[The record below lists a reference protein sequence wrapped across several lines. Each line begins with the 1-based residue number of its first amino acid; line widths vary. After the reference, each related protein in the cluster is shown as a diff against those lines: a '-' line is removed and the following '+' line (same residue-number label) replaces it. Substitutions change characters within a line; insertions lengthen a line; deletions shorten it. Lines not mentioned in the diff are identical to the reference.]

1 MTLNPSQLVL
11 ALVLSVLLLAQP
23 LFAFDSPLSEQAV
36 REAYFLGQR
45 RDDTMQRALD
55 KYTLYLDPPES
66 GPDISSVTFF
76 TPFALAVQSSSQ
88 HSSGY
93 SAQQAQIDH
102 RTQKET
108 VKIVV
113 EILLTKS
120 YSNVIVRPTATRSNS
135 PTGFAPR
142 PYDFWKDF
150 DVQTT
155 VDDKTVRP
163 FTSTGHPSVQ
173 CSEQGSCTLSGATL
187 ELEFLAESFTST
199 SATVLITPPEGAPVQ
214 VDFDLTSLR

>member
-1 MTLNPSQLVL
+1 MSFHPRCVAL
-11 ALVLSVLLLAQP
+11 AISTAALLLSQP

-45 RDDTMQRALD
+45 RDDTMARALE
-55 KYTLYLDPPES
+55 KYTIYLDPPET
-66 GPDISSVTFF
+66 GPDIASVTFF

-88 HSSGY
+88 HTSGY

-102 RTQKET
+102 RGQKET
-108 VKIVV
+108 VKIII

-120 YSNVIVRPTATRSNS
+120 YSNVIVRPTGTRSDS

-142 PYDFWKDF
+142 PYDFWKNF
-150 DVQTT
+150 DVQAT
-155 VDDKTVRP
+155 VDDKPVQP
-163 FTSTGHPSVQ
+163 FTSSGEPNTT
-173 CSEQGSCTLSGATL
+173 CSNDGTCNLTGATIT
-187 ELEFLAESFTST
+187 LEFLAENFQSST
-199 SATVLITPPEGAPVQ
+199 ATVLVTPPQGAPVQ

>member
-102 RTQKET
+102 RAQKEA
-108 VKIVV
+108 VKILV

-142 PYDFWKDF
+142 PY
-150 DVQTT
+150 
-155 VDDKTVRP
+155 
-163 FTSTGHPSVQ
+163 
-173 CSEQGSCTLSGATL
+173 
-187 ELEFLAESFTST
+187 
-199 SATVLITPPEGAPVQ
+199 
-214 VDFDLTSLR
+214 